1 MDTTLTGW
9 RPLLRRQWP
18 IAGALGFMLLV
29 EFSSGLGGSRSDIL
43 GLAWLADAIIAL
55 IAVVAPRRPVESALL
70 ASMTM
75 IGLTAGLRYT
85 HVNHWDAV
93 AGMGPV
99 ETAAGMALIATV
111 VRQASPNKATT
122 AVAGIVFAGILAG
135 VIRPGGNLF
144 DNLASVAIPGMLLL
158 LSIGTGVYFRARDG
172 DRRRVVTAAVSSA
185 QQDERLALARELHD
199 VVAHHV
205 TGIVVQAQAA
215 QVVAEQDP
223 LAAQRVLPYIERAGV
238 DALTAMRSLVSS
250 LRDTHAVGEVG
261 ASDAATTDP
270 VADIRKVVDDAAAAG
285 LPVYLTLDLP
295 RTLSV
300 ELARSVLRVVQESL
314 TNTQKHAVGL
324 TAVRVAVST
333 ADEMVHVRVTDDGK
347 GSSAAPA
354 GGSGGYGLVGMRE
367 RVELLG
373 GRFSAGP
380 RLSGGWEVHAWL
392 PVREA
397 TR

>member
-29 EFSSGLGGSRSDIL
+29 ELSYAASSRNGEVLL
-43 GLAWLADAIIAL
+43 LAWLADALVAL
-55 IAVVAPRRPVESALL
+55 IAVVAPRRPVESALIVVCTEL
-70 ASMTM
+70 
-75 IGLTAGLRYT
+75 GLTLALRYT
-85 HVNHWDAV
+85 GVNHWDAV
-93 AGMGPV
+93 SGMGPV

-111 VRQASPNKATT
+111 VRQASPPRATV
-122 AVAGIVFAGILAG
+122 AVAGIVFSGIVSG
-135 VIRPGGNLF
+135 VVRPGGNLF
-144 DNLASVAIPGMLLL
+144 DTLASVAVPGMLLL
-158 LSIGTGVYFRARDG
+158 LSIGTGVYFRARDA
-172 DRRRVVTAAVSSA
+172 DRSRTVRSAINSA

-250 LRDTHAVGEVG
+250 LRDSQMVGEVG

-333 ADEMVHVRVTDDGK
+333 ADEMVHIRVTDDGK

>member
-1 MDTTLTGW
+1 
-9 RPLLRRQWP
+9 
-18 IAGALGFMLLV
+18 
-29 EFSSGLGGSRSDIL
+29 
-43 GLAWLADAIIAL
+43 
-55 IAVVAPRRPVESALL
+55 
-70 ASMTM
+70 
-75 IGLTAGLRYT
+75 
-85 HVNHWDAV
+85 
-93 AGMGPV
+93 
-99 ETAAGMALIATV
+99 
-111 VRQASPNKATT
+111 
-122 AVAGIVFAGILAG
+122 
-135 VIRPGGNLF
+135 
-144 DNLASVAIPGMLLL
+144 MLLL
-158 LSIGTGVYFRARDG
+158 LSIGTGIYFRARDG
-172 DRRRVVTAAVSSA
+172 DRARSVTAAVSSA

-223 LAAQRVLPYIERAGV
+223 AAAQRVLPYIEKAGSE
-238 DALTAMRSLVSS
+238 ALAAMRSLVSS

-270 VADIRKVVDDAAAAG
+270 VADIHKVVEDARAAG
-285 LPVYLTLDLP
+285 LPVQLTLDLP

-300 ELARSVLRVVQESL
+300 GLARSVLRVVQESL

-324 TAVRVAVST
+324 RAVRVSVST
-333 ADEMVHVRVTDDGK
+333 ADDMVHVRVTDDGK

-373 GRFSAGP
+373 GRFNAGP
-380 RLSGGWEVHAWL
+380 KLSGGWEVHAWL
-392 PVREA
+392 PVQEA